1 MQVLDANLDLGE
13 ADVGSEQPA
22 RRSLPEFTGE
32 AMSVFMISYQVADDG
47 VAEVV
52 GAIDKAFA
60 ALDAQ
65 QPAGIRYAYLRRAGS
80 TEFVALLE
88 LADGV
93 ENPLP
98 GIAEARQLQSTVAK
112 WAAGS
117 APTPRPFEVLGSY
130 RVLE

>member
-1 MQVLDANLDLGE
+1 
-13 ADVGSEQPA
+13 
-22 RRSLPEFTGE
+22 
-32 AMSVFMISYQVADDG
+32 MSVFMISYHVADEG

-65 QPAGIRYAYLRRAGS
+65 QPAGIRYTYLRRAGS
-80 TEFVALLE
+80 TEFMALLE

-98 GIAEARQLQSTVAK
+98 GIAETRELQATVAK
-112 WAAGS
+112 WAEGP
-117 APTPRPFEVLGSY
+117 APTPQPFDVLGAY
-130 RVLE
+130 RILD